1 LLEFVKK
8 YKIERLGVFAY
19 SREEDTPAY
28 LLKNQISEK
37 TKQARRDKIMEAQYQ
52 NVIVYNENKSRI
64 SCKCNYDSF
73 DGIFFEGRTCGEAV
87 EIDPVIL
94 IKYDE
99 TINPGDIIN
108 CRILH
113 VNDYDL
119 VGEMESEF
127 TE

>member
-1 LLEFVKK
+1 
-8 YKIERLGVFAY
+8 
-19 SREEDTPAY
+19 
-28 LLKNQISEK
+28 
-37 TKQARRDKIMEAQYQ
+37 MEAQYQ
-52 NVIVYNENKSRI
+52 NVIVYNENKVGSVVSVI
-64 SCKCNYDSF
+64 IDSF